1 MSTEKKPRLK
11 PCKKCGGKNISLWD
25 CGYSSFNPGGGNCND
40 CGNEVTGESGCSPT
54 QTDLAA
60 IWNKGQ
66 TLTVEESLRAEN
78 KRLRAKV
85 KALKED
91 LKLRREGIVRIS

>member
-1 MSTEKKPRLK
+1 MKPKLK
-11 PCKKCGGKNISLWD
+11 PCKKCGSRDIKLVD
-25 CGYSSFNPGGGNCND
+25 CGYSSFNPGGGVCQKCNF
-40 CGNEVTGESGCSPT
+40 GVKGEAGCSPT
-54 QTDLAA
+54 QAVLFR

-66 TLTVEESLRAEN
+66 EPTVEERLRAEN

-91 LKLRREGIVRIS
+91 LQLRREGIVRIS